1 MGVNP
6 LDRTDRVGQIRQY
19 CATSSG
25 LWIWSDQEQAAGPG
39 VRPNLNTY
47 VFGSTYAKQVR
58 RSGLGV
64 THYSGQL
71 YRLRCPF

>member
-25 LWIWSDQEQAAGPG
+25 LWIWSDQEQAAGTG
-39 VRPNLNTY
+39 VPRNLNTY